1 SCRCWGWPGPGLALR
16 EPGTDKVPRCLA
28 TTALHCQEASLHS
41 SWARLL
47 NVFNLSPREAARPSS
62 RRLSLPGGPSHT
74 QKGDEASCRGVRP
87 EEQEEARPH
96 RVVEP
101 ALKPAAAV
109 GVRAAPAAPSR
120 ALPERVLAEAF
131 PGRQRAGGLP
141 PTLGAQPHLEA
152 LPDLPWV
159 PPLECCTDVMD
170 VNVSCPGTDQCAS
183 GCYRRWNEDGSSS
196 CVRCRNETLAVT
208 GAYVVECRS
217 LGNKEINFTSYR
229 TTVTPLLQNLGGPQ
243 VAVSLFLGTFF
254 ISSCL
259 ILSIALFFYFKRSSK
274 LPHFF
279 YRRNKASVLQ
289 PGETVSNTPPQPQNT
304 PQGTPSSFSRVLP
317 GPGLL
322 RG

>member
-1 SCRCWGWPGPGLALR
+1 ELAPAPSHPAGLL
-16 EPGTDKVPRCLA
+16 
-28 TTALHCQEASLHS
+28 S
-41 SWARLL
+41 SA
-47 NVFNLSPREAARPSS
+47 VAARPSS

-183 GCYRRWNEDGSSS
+183 
-196 CVRCRNETLAVT
+196 V
-208 GAYVVECRS
+208 
-217 LGNKEINFTSYR
+217 GNKEINFTSYR

>member
-1 SCRCWGWPGPGLALR
+1 MKELQFPASPSCASQRLPNVR
-16 EPGTDKVPRCLA
+16 VPKA
-28 TTALHCQEASLHS
+28 TTD
-41 SWARLL
+41 
-47 NVFNLSPREAARPSS
+47 LSY
-62 RRLSLPGGPSHT
+62 LGGRIP
-74 QKGDEASCRGVRP
+74 K
-87 EEQEEARPH
+87 EARGPLGD
-96 RVVEP
+96 VVRS
-101 ALKPAAAV
+101 
-109 GVRAAPAAPSR
+109 GVAFPSR
-120 ALPERVLAEAF
+120 ASVWREWDYKSQGAAGTRSQGRGARRRTCPRAEASETEEA
-131 PGRQRAGGLP
+131 AGL
-141 PTLGAQPHLEA
+141 
-152 LPDLPWV
+152 V